1 MYNQINRPPGRV
13 SRLMQNPEQETLNR
27 WWDLPAA
34 LILVVAV
41 FLAAVRLNATNWT
54 DELVMVQTVTLF
66 AVVTGLALGQ
76 SNFSSRTVIWFSA
89 AYAVFT
95 IIWLLGL
102 TFGEGVLW
110 QERLASLFGRLSI
123 SLDNL
128 VRRRAVTDPI
138 MFLFL
143 MNVMFWI
150 LSAHAG
156 YTLTRHA
163 NAWRA
168 TLPLGVSL
176 FIIHIHDPFWTSR
189 SWFLAGY
196 IFLALLLLSR
206 INFLQKRQTWRE
218 NRTHMPPFIGLDFLR
233 TTMIVGGL
241 LILFAWTAPAM
252 AANFPPAQAA
262 WQRVSRPL
270 YEARAKMTNA
280 FASLRATVGVV
291 QDYYGDVLP
300 LGRGNTL
307 TDVVL
312 FSVEAPPRPS
322 SGVRYYWRGRTYD
335 IWTGT
340 DWQNNLTEVA
350 SFSPVEPNF
359 ILPNLGGRW
368 EASFTFTALTNMPT
382 IYSPAQPQWISRPGS
397 VFLTAYPDGTTEVN
411 RFTVSP
417 SIRPG
422 EQYNATASV
431 SDVTEAELRAA
442 GTRYPSFIT
451 ATYLEI
457 PPSITRRT
465 RDLAAE
471 IAAPFDN
478 PYDQVDAVTQ
488 WLRENITYQ
497 DTVPVPPQG
506 RDIIDW
512 LLFDLKEGFCNYYA
526 TSEIIML
533 RSLGIPARLA
543 VGYAQ
548 GERDPETGT
557 FVVRQRDAHAWPE
570 VYFPGYGWIE
580 FEPTLNQRPLRRPA
594 GNPLDGASGEGG
606 GSGDGAVAPLD
617 LEALLGFEEGSLDTG
632 LTPEEEAAAEN
643 ISPLA
648 SNWGWLAA
656 GGFLIVLGGVYTW
669 YRGRVFDPTN
679 PMTPISVRL
688 EKRFTR
694 SGYATPHFLVRMAR
708 RAGLPIEARAYEQI
722 NRSLRWMGDP
732 PATCETPAE
741 RGRALQVIIP
751 SAGDTILHL
760 LDTYHQTI
768 YCSQNGEPPVSIRVE
783 AVRASRSLRN
793 QTLGAIFKRFF
804 ARFQEPAQR
813 KPLV

>member
-1 MYNQINRPPGRV
+1 MLNA
-13 SRLMQNPEQETLNR
+13 EQESLDR

-54 DELVMVQTVTLF
+54 DELAMVQTVTLF
-66 AVVTGLALGQ
+66 AVLTGLALGQ
-76 SNFSSRTVIWFSA
+76 SNFSARTAVWFSA

-110 QERLASLFGRLSI
+110 QERLASLFGRLGI
-123 SLDNL
+123 SFGNL

-163 NAWRA
+163 NSWRA

-206 INFLQKRQTWRE
+206 IDFLQKRQAWRR

-233 TTMIVGGL
+233 TTMIIGGL

-262 WQRVSRPL
+262 WQQIARPW

-312 FSVEAPPRPS
+312 FSVEAPTRPS
-322 SGVRYYWRGRTYD
+322 AGVRYYWRGRTYD
-335 IWTGT
+335 TWTGT
-340 DWQNNLTEVA
+340 DWQTDLTEVA
-350 SFSPVEPNF
+350 SFRPDESSF
-359 ILPNLGGRW
+359 ILPNLAGRW
-368 EASFTFTALTNMPT
+368 EATFTFTALTSMPT
-382 IYSPAQPQWISRPGS
+382 IYSPAQPQWVSRPGT
-397 VFLTAYPDGTTEVN
+397 VYVTHYPDGTADIN

-431 SDVTEAELRAA
+431 SDVTEAQLRAA
-442 GTRYPSFIT
+442 GTTYPSFISD
-451 ATYLEI
+451 TYLGI
-457 PPSITRRT
+457 PVSITRRT
-465 RDLAAE
+465 RELAAE

-478 PYDQVDAVTQ
+478 PYDQVEAITQ

-512 LLFDLKEGFCNYYA
+512 LLFDLKQGFCNYYA
-526 TSEIIML
+526 TAEIVML

-548 GERDPETGT
+548 GERDTETGDFT
-557 FVVRQRDAHAWPE
+557 VRQRDAHAWPE
-570 VYFPGYGWIE
+570 VYFPGFGWIE
-580 FEPTLNQRPLRRPA
+580 FEPTINQRPLRRPVGDA
-594 GNPLDGASGEGG
+594 ADSQNPDGSNPSGP
-606 GSGDGAVAPLD
+606 GSVDPRD
-617 LEALLGFEEGSLDTG
+617 LQELLGFEEGRTEDVPELTDDSLPENAAP
-632 LTPEEEAAAEN
+632 LTY
-643 ISPLA
+643 
-648 SNWGWLAA
+648 WGWFAT
-656 GGFLIVLGGVYTW
+656 GGFLIVLGSVYTW
-669 YRGRVFDPTN
+669 YRSRLFDPTN
-679 PMTPISVRL
+679 PLTPISVRL

-694 SGYATPHFLVRMAR
+694 SGIASPNFLIRMAR
-708 RAGLPIEARAYEQI
+708 RAGMPIEARAYEQI

-732 PATCETPAE
+732 PEACETPAE
-741 RGRALQVIIP
+741 RGRALGVIIP
-751 SAGDTILHL
+751 EAGGTIRDL
-760 LDTYHQTI
+760 LRTYHLTV
-768 YCSQNGEPPVSIRVE
+768 YCSQNGDSPVENRIE
-783 AVRASRSLRN
+783 AVRTSRTLRN
-793 QTLGAIFKRFF
+793 QTWGAIFKRFF
-804 ARFQEPAQR
+804 ARFQEPARR
-813 KPLV
+813 KPIV